1 MSELWR
7 ALLQGVGWRLGK
19 EAAEDAIATLKRK
32 VDGEPEAEAPKESP
46 EAMKKRI
53 EREAR
58 EAEKARV
65 AARKAAEKRAKEVER
80 EVDRELRALKE
91 KVAREPKR

>member
-7 ALLQGVGWRLGK
+7 ALLQGVGWRLGR
-19 EAAEDAIATLKRK
+19 EAAEDAIRTLKEK
-32 VDGEPEAEAPKESP
+32 VDGEPEAQVPKETP
-46 EAMKKRI
+46 DAARKRL
-53 EREAR
+53 EREAK

-80 EVDRELRALKE
+80 EVDRELSALKD
-91 KVAREPKR
+91 KVASEPKR

>member
-7 ALLQGVGWRLGK
+7 ALLQGVGWRLGR
-19 EAAEDAIATLKRK
+19 EAAEDAIRTLKEK
-32 VDGEPEAEAPKESP
+32 VDGEPAAEAPTETP
-46 EAMKKRI
+46 EAAKKRL
-53 EREAR
+53 EREAK

-65 AARKAAEKRAKEVER
+65 AARKAAEKRAAEVER
-80 EVDRELRALKE
+80 EVDRELRDLKK